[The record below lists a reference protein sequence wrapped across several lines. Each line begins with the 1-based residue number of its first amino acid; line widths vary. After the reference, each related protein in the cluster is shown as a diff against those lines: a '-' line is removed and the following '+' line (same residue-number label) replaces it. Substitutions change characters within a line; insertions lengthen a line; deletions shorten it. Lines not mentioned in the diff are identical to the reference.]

1 MRLVV
6 FSDSHRRV
14 STVTEIIERH
24 KNNAD
29 LFIFLGDGNDD
40 IDNALMLY
48 PNTKIER
55 VCGNCDFLSI
65 YPASKVIDFQGKR
78 IFFTH
83 GHPYYV
89 KHGYYD
95 IEREARSVK
104 ADFCLFGHTH
114 IPYIEHKDDIYFMNP
129 GSCRD
134 GIYGIIDIEPSGVM
148 AYHTQV

>member
-14 STVTEIIERH
+14 SSVLEIFERH
-24 KNNAD
+24 KDNAD

-40 IDNALMLY
+40 VDEALMVY
-48 PNTKIER
+48 KDIKIER
-55 VCGNCDFLSI
+55 VSGNCDFYSMF
-65 YPASKVIDFQGKR
+65 PTEKVIDFAGKK
-78 IFFTH
+78 IMFTH

-89 KHGYYD
+89 KHGYSD

-104 ADFCLFGHTH
+104 ADICLFGHTH
-114 IPYIEHKDDIYFMNP
+114 LPYIEHKDEIYFVNP

-134 GIYGIIDIEPSGVM
+134 GVYAIIDIEPSGIM
-148 AYHTQV
+148 AYHTTV